1 MSRLEGKVALVTG
14 ASKGIGA
21 GNAKGLAAAGA
32 SVAVNY
38 ASDRGG
44 AEAVVAAIT
53 ASGGRAIAVPG
64 DVSRSADVARLFVET
79 KEAYGALDV
88 LVNNAAVYKFG
99 PLEATT
105 EEEFHREFN
114 TNVLGPLLM
123 IREAVKY
130 FGPRGGSIINIG
142 SMASQLTPPNLSI
155 YTATKSALDAITRVL
170 AKELGPRQIRVN
182 SINPGATATEGA
194 RAAGVIGVGS
204 DYEKQLLAMTPLGRI
219 GQPSDIAPT
228 AVFLASDESGWL
240 TGERIC
246 ATGGWGWFCQ
256 PEVQRLCTALRGDQ
270 PRGAGELV
278 GGDGSIRLI
287 FEDGS
292 LQEVLL
298 PERQKE

>member
-21 GNAKGLAAAGA
+21 GIAKGLAAAGA

-64 DVSRSADVARLFVET
+64 DVSKSADVARLFVET
-79 KEAYGALDV
+79 KAAYGALDV
-88 LVNNAAVYKFG
+88 LVNNAAVYQFG
-99 PLEATT
+99 PLEAMT

-155 YTATKSALDAITRVL
+155 YTATKGALDAITRVL

-204 DYEKQLLAMTPLGRI
+204 DFEKQMIAMTPLGRI

-228 AVFLASDESGWL
+228 AVFLASDESGWV
-240 TGERIC
+240 TGEIIC
-246 ATGGWGWFCQ
+246 ASGGW
-256 PEVQRLCTALRGDQ
+256 R
-270 PRGAGELV
+270 
-278 GGDGSIRLI
+278 
-287 FEDGS
+287 
-292 LQEVLL
+292 
-298 PERQKE
+298 

>member
-21 GNAKGLAAAGA
+21 GIAKGLAAAGA

-44 AEAVVAAIT
+44 AEAVVAEIT

-64 DVSRSADVARLFVET
+64 DVSKSADVARLFVET
-79 KEAYGALDV
+79 KAAYGVLDV
-88 LVNNAAVYKFG
+88 LVNNAGVYQSG
-99 PLEATT
+99 PLEAMT

-123 IREAVKY
+123 IREAVKH
-130 FGPRGGSIINIG
+130 FGPRGGSVINIG
-142 SMASQLTPPNLSI
+142 SVASHLTPPNFSI
-155 YTATKSALDAITRVL
+155 YAATKSALDAITRVL

-194 RAAGVIGVGS
+194 RTAGVIGVGS
-204 DYEKQLLAMTPLGRI
+204 DSEKQMIAMTPLGRI

-240 TGERIC
+240 TGEIIC
-246 ATGGWGWFCQ
+246 ASGGW
-256 PEVQRLCTALRGDQ
+256 R
-270 PRGAGELV
+270 
-278 GGDGSIRLI
+278 
-287 FEDGS
+287 
-292 LQEVLL
+292 
-298 PERQKE
+298 

>member
-21 GNAKGLAAAGA
+21 GIAKGLAAAGA

-64 DVSRSADVARLFVET
+64 DVSKSADVARLFVET
-79 KEAYGALDV
+79 KAAYGVLDV
-88 LVNNAAVYKFG
+88 LVNNAGVYQSG
-99 PLEATT
+99 PLEAMT

-130 FGPRGGSIINIG
+130 FGPRGGSVINIG
-142 SMASQLTPPNLSI
+142 SVASHLTPPNFSI

-194 RAAGVIGVGS
+194 RTAGVIGVGS
-204 DYEKQLLAMTPLGRI
+204 DSEKQMIAMTPLGRI

-240 TGERIC
+240 TGEIIC
-246 ATGGWGWFCQ
+246 ASGGW
-256 PEVQRLCTALRGDQ
+256 R
-270 PRGAGELV
+270 
-278 GGDGSIRLI
+278 
-287 FEDGS
+287 
-292 LQEVLL
+292 
-298 PERQKE
+298 